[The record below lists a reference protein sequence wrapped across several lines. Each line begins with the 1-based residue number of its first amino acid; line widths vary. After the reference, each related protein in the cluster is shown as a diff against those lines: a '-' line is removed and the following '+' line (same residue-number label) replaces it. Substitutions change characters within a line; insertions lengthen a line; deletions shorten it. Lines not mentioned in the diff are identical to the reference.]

1 MPDYQRPNNEDL
13 FELPLGNIEAIL
25 GDANNILVQDSNQMI
40 ERLLSEPLE
49 INNIDGIKELVKN
62 AKAIKSNLRNYRL
75 KDGKPYKTGKDKV
88 DNFYKGYESRIDGG
102 LSRINDF
109 LNQLANNET
118 ENTELNIEENVTNN
132 ANNENTEIIIN
143 QNFDLKWNID
153 SFNKQILDYNLLKPY
168 LSEYHVKLALNA
180 HLKANGPHLIDGVE
194 YKKKVK

>member
-1 MPDYQRPNNEDL
+1 MPNYQRPNNEDL

-40 ERLLSEPLE
+40 ESLLSVSLE
-49 INNIDGIKELVKN
+49 INNIDDIKELVKN
-62 AKAIKSNLRNYRL
+62 AKEIKSNLKNYRL

-109 LNQLANNET
+109 LNQLANNEA
-118 ENTELNIEENVTNN
+118 ENTDLNIEENVT
-132 ANNENTEIIIN
+132 NNENTEIIIN
-143 QNFDLKWNID
+143 QNFDLKWNIE

-180 HLKANGPHLIDGVE
+180 HLKANGPNLIDGVE
-194 YKKKVK
+194 YKMKVK

>member
-13 FELPLGNIEAIL
+13 FGLPLGNIEAIL

-62 AKAIKSNLRNYRL
+62 AKVIKSNLRNYRL

-88 DNFYKGYESRIDGG
+88 DNFYKGYESRIDDG

-109 LNQLANNET
+109 LNQLANNEA
-118 ENTELNIEENVTNN
+118 ENTDLNIEENVTNN
-132 ANNENTEIIIN
+132 DNTEVIIN
-143 QNFDLKWNID
+143 QNFDLKWNIE
-153 SFNKQILDYNLLKPY
+153 SFNKQILDYNILKPY
-168 LSEYHVKLALNA
+168 LSDYHVKLALNA

>member
-62 AKAIKSNLRNYRL
+62 AKVIKSNLRNYRL

-88 DNFYKGYESRIDGG
+88 DNFYKGYESRIDSG

-109 LNQLANNET
+109 LNQLANNEA
-118 ENTELNIEENVTNN
+118 ENTDLNIEENVTNN
-132 ANNENTEIIIN
+132 DNTEVIIN

-168 LSEYHVKLALNA
+168 LSDYHVKLALNA
-180 HLKANGPHLIDGVE
+180 HLKANGPNLIDGVE

>member
-49 INNIDGIKELVKN
+49 INNIEGIKELVKN
-62 AKAIKSNLRNYRL
+62 AKVIKSNLRNYRL

-88 DNFYKGYESRIDGG
+88 DNFYKGYESRIDDG

-109 LNQLANNET
+109 LNQLANNEA
-118 ENTELNIEENVTNN
+118 NNNDLNIEENVTNN
-132 ANNENTEIIIN
+132 ENTEVVIN
-143 QNFDLKWNID
+143 QNFDLKWNIE
-153 SFNKQILDYNLLKPY
+153 SFNKQILDYNILKPY

-180 HLKANGPHLIDGVE
+180 HLKANGPNLIDGVE

>member
-62 AKAIKSNLRNYRL
+62 AKVIKSNLRNYRL

-88 DNFYKGYESRIDGG
+88 DNFYKGYESRIDDG

-109 LNQLANNET
+109 LNQLANNEA
-118 ENTELNIEENVTNN
+118 ENTDLNIEENVTNN
-132 ANNENTEIIIN
+132 DNTEVIIN
-143 QNFDLKWNID
+143 QNFDLKWNIE
-153 SFNKQILDYNLLKPY
+153 SFNKQILDYNILKPY
-168 LSEYHVKLALNA
+168 LSDYHVKLALNA